1 MANILSVSYDKALL
15 TTRQQILEKRGHSV
29 TSARSLQD
37 ALQLCDSDTGFDLFI
52 VGHSIP
58 LIEKEALIERFRANR
73 PSTPVVALKRLGETE
88 VRGANLSIEPT
99 PPELLR
105 AVDGLMSRNAAG
117 A

>member
-29 TSARSLQD
+29 TSACSLQD

-58 LIEKEALIERFRANR
+58 QIEKEALIEHFRANR